1 MLKNRVCSRPS
12 SNGFLIIISRLFIN
26 FIELI
31 IFRRFSVSL
40 IKLNDILKLNDFDN
54 VKVRF
59 NLMLDG
65 NWNPIEIFK
74 NGEEEVLLQG
84 HYWNYNKNKSYKDG
98 QTTIGLIKIKRNEDL
113 WLLFHIGKITKDLN
127 IFNGIGYEY
136 EVIEEYRKFF
146 GRVVIRFKNTS
157 QNMVRRATSVLDD
170 CEVVQM
176 LPDIF
181 DNDIFPGYENVNI
194 SWNELSRVIGKDS
207 WRTALRNQ
215 KGVYLITDINNG
227 KMYVG
232 SAYGED
238 MLLNRWQAYVR
249 TKHGGNKGLV
259 NLDLAYMEENFR
271 FSILDI
277 FKSTVDDNVIIQ
289 RESWWKETLQTRKF
303 GYNLN

>member
-1 MLKNRVCSRPS
+1 MS
-12 SNGFLIIISRLFIN
+12 I
-26 FIELI
+26 
-31 IFRRFSVSL
+31 
-40 IKLNDILKLNDFDN
+40 IKLNDILKLNDLDN

-59 NLMLDG
+59 NLMFDG
-65 NWNPIEIFK
+65 NWNPIEEFK
-74 NGEEEVLLQG
+74 NGNIDKILQG

-98 QTTIGLIKIKRNEDL
+98 QITIGLIKIKRNEDL
-113 WLLFHIGKITKDLN
+113 WLLFHIGRVTKDLN
-127 IFNGIGYEY
+127 VFNGIGYEY

-181 DNDIFPGYENVNI
+181 DNDIFPGYENVNL
-194 SWNELSRVIGKDS
+194 SWSELSRVIGKES
-207 WRTALRNQ
+207 WKTALRNQ
-215 KGVYLITDINNG
+215 KGVYLITDISNG

-232 SAYGED
+232 SASGED
-238 MLLNRWQAYVR
+238 MILSRWQNYVLTR
-249 TKHGGNKGLV
+249 HGGNQGLV
-259 NLDLAYMEENFR
+259 SLDRKYIEENFR

-277 FKSTVDDNVIIQ
+277 FKSTVDKETIIQ